1 MIRNRNK
8 LPIFVEKYPVKI
20 AVNTRLLLPD
30 RLDGIGRFAAE
41 TLKLITLQHPEHQ
54 FYFLFDRKYDE
65 KFIFSGNITPKVIP
79 PPTRHPLLY
88 LFWTEISLPLTFLS
102 IKPDIFLSPD
112 GILSL
117 VSGVKSLPVIH
128 DLNFEYYPSDLPLAF
143 RKYYRTFYPK
153 FAAKASRIA
162 TVSEYTKADLVKI
175 YKQPE
180 SKIDVVYNGVNEIF
194 KPIPEIEKTSVRN
207 KWSEGK
213 PYFLF
218 VSSLHPRKN
227 LKNLLLAFDEFRKS
241 TGTDEKLLIVG
252 ATMWLNSEM
261 ETTLNNMQF
270 KDEVI
275 FTGRVDDQTLAQ
287 LVSSA
292 LALTYVS
299 KFEGFG
305 IPIVEAFRSETAV
318 ITSNVTSMPEV
329 AGDAALLV
337 DPESVESI
345 TQSLKR
351 LSTDEEL
358 RKVLIEKGKIQQ
370 QKFSWQN
377 SADALWRSIER
388 SMETN

>member
-1 MIRNRNK
+1 M
-8 LPIFVEKYPVKI
+8 KI
-20 AVNTRLLLPD
+20 AVNTRLLLKD
-30 RLDGIGRFAAE
+30 RLDGIGRFSAE
-41 TLKLITLQHPEHQ
+41 TLKLLTQQHQEHKY
-54 FYFLFDRKYDE
+54 YFLFDRKYDE
-65 KFIFSGNITPKVIP
+65 QFIFSGNITPKVIP
-79 PPTRHPLLY
+79 PQTRHPLLY
-88 LFWTEISLPLTFLS
+88 FFWSEISLPIAFTS

-117 VSGVKSLPVIH
+117 SSAVKSVPVIH
-128 DLNFEYYPSDLPLAF
+128 DLNFEHFPSDLPMAF

-162 TVSEYTKADLVKI
+162 TVSEYTKADLVNL

-194 KPIPEIEKTSVRN
+194 KPIPEEEKNHILN

-227 LKNLLLAFDEFRKS
+227 LKNLLLAFDEFKKS
-241 TGTDEKLLIVG
+241 APKEEKLLIVG
-252 ATMWLNSEM
+252 AKMWLNSEM
-261 ETTLNNMQF
+261 ENTLNNMHF
-270 KDEVI
+270 KEDVV

-287 LVSSA
+287 LVASA

-299 KFEGFG
+299 RFEGFG
-305 IPIVEAFRSETAV
+305 IPIVEAFRSGTAV

-345 TQSLKR
+345 TQALKLISEDDVIR
-351 LSTDEEL
+351 NS
-358 RKVLIEKGKIQQ
+358 LIEKGKMRQE
-370 QKFSWQN
+370 KFSWQK
-377 SADALWRSIER
+377 SADALWRCLEKA
-388 SMETN
+388 METH